1 MNARV
6 TRSFCVLAAGVLAL
20 SACAGPTAAPI
31 DKIGSETVTLRL
43 ASIDDV
49 NGNGISYGPEAFVK
63 ALDTVSGGH
72 LKVDVTTSYGGGRA
86 ESESNLVKAL
96 ASGEVDLGWPSARS
110 FANGGIHGFGAVEA
124 PMTITSYAAMKAL
137 VTAPVADKFLAR
149 LDGTGIAGL
158 GLAVG
163 TLRRPF
169 ATTAPLL
176 GPSDWTGVPFRAF
189 NSPVQSEAIQALG
202 GSPVNLGGE
211 WIDAIHAGTLRGAE
225 FDVAQYQWN
234 GFGSDAPFVTA
245 NVVLWPKVFVLS
257 INRKRFESLTEQ
269 QRAWVH
275 AAAQAATKAS
285 VDATYDET
293 TMAKD
298 LCSRGVRFVEASD
311 DQVRALRA
319 KLAPVIARLAADAV
333 DGPLLA
339 DVQAIAADDPTV
351 DIPDVP
357 ADCRQVPAAG
367 PAPSIPTA
375 RSSLPDGTYR
385 QAVTSADLAALNV
398 GNGPGWTGTW
408 TLTIHDGTYALT
420 CRFLDDPQ
428 RDCGNAGVE
437 GVVLEAGY
445 VRGTGAEVYFVG
457 DGGVESRM
465 TGCKLPPSDQ
475 PGYCFVL
482 PPYGYTW
489 SIEGKQLTFTHPV
502 PTNAAAFGFTPWTK
516 ID

>member
-20 SACAGPTAAPI
+20 SACAGPPAPPV
-31 DKIGSETVTLRL
+31 DKVGSETVTLRL
-43 ASIDDV
+43 ATIDDI

-63 ALDTVSGGH
+63 ALDSVSGGH
-72 LKVDVTTSYGGGRA
+72 LKVDVTTSYGGGKA
-86 ESESNLVKAL
+86 ESEADLVKAL
-96 ASGEVDLGWPSARS
+96 ASGDMDLGWPSVRS

-137 VTAPVADKFLAR
+137 VTAPVADKFLAQ
-149 LDGTGIAGL
+149 LDGTGIVGL

-169 ATTAPLL
+169 AAKAPLL
-176 GPSDWTGVPFRAF
+176 GPGDWNGVAFRAF
-189 NSPVQSEAIQALG
+189 NSPVQSEAIRALG
-202 GSPVNLGGE
+202 ASPVNLGGA
-211 WIDAIHAGTLRGAE
+211 WIDSIHAGTLRGAE

-234 GFGSDAPFVTA
+234 GFGLDAPYVTA
-245 NVVLWPKVFVLS
+245 NVVLWPKVFVFS
-257 INRKRFESLTEQ
+257 INRKRYNSLTEQ

-285 VDATYDET
+285 VEATYDET

-298 LCSRGVRFVEASD
+298 LCTRGVRFIDASD
-311 DQVRALRA
+311 DQVRALRT
-319 KLAPVIARLAADAV
+319 KLAPVIARLAADPV

-339 DVQAIAADDPTV
+339 DVQAIAANHPTV

-357 ADCRQVPAAG
+357 ADCRHLDELGAA
-367 PAPSIPTA
+367 PEIPTA
-375 RSSLPDGTYR
+375 VSSLPDGTYR
-385 QAVTSADLAALNV
+385 QAVTLADLAALKL

-408 TLTIHDGTYALT
+408 TLAIHDGTFALT
-420 CRFLDDPQ
+420 CRFIGDPK

-457 DGGVESRM
+457 DGNVESRM

-475 PGYCFVL
+475 PGYCFVI

-489 SIEGKQLTFTHPV
+489 SIDGKQLTFAHPV
-502 PTNAAAFGFTPWTK
+502 PSIAVGFAITPWTK

>member
-1 MNARV
+1 
-6 TRSFCVLAAGVLAL
+6 
-20 SACAGPTAAPI
+20 
-31 DKIGSETVTLRL
+31 
-43 ASIDDV
+43 
-49 NGNGISYGPEAFVK
+49 
-63 ALDTVSGGH
+63 
-72 LKVDVTTSYGGGRA
+72 
-86 ESESNLVKAL
+86 
-96 ASGEVDLGWPSARS
+96 
-110 FANGGIHGFGAVEA
+110 
-124 PMTITSYAAMKAL
+124 MKAL

-149 LDGTGIAGL
+149 LDGTGIVGL

-176 GPSDWTGVPFRAF
+176 GPGDWTGVAFRAF

-225 FDVAQYQWN
+225 FDVAQYEWN
-234 GFGSDAPFVTA
+234 GFGSDAPYVTA
-245 NVVLWPKVFVLS
+245 NIVLWPKVFVMS

-285 VDATYDET
+285 VEATYDET

-311 DQVRALRA
+311 DQVRALRT
-319 KLAPVIARLAADAV
+319 KLAPVIARLAADPV

-339 DVQAIAADDPTV
+339 DVQAIAADHPTV

-357 ADCRQVPAAG
+357 ADCRQVDEAG
-367 PAPSIPTA
+367 PAPSIPTVK
-375 RSSLPDGTYR
+375 STLPDGTYR
-385 QAVTSADLAALNV
+385 QAVTSADLAALKL
-398 GNGPGWTGTW
+398 GNGQGSTGTW
-408 TLTIHDGTYALT
+408 TLTIHDGTFTLT

-457 DGGVESRM
+457 DGTVESRM

-489 SIEGKQLTFTHPV
+489 SIDGKQLTFAHPV
-502 PTNAAAFGFTPWTK
+502 PSIAVGFAITPWTK

>member
-6 TRSFCVLAAGVLAL
+6 NRSFCVLAAGVLAL
-20 SACAGPTAAPI
+20 SACAGSPAPPV

-43 ASIDDV
+43 ATIDDV

-63 ALDTVSGGH
+63 ALDSVSGGH
-72 LKVDVTTSYGGGRA
+72 LKVDVTTSYGGGKA
-86 ESESNLVKAL
+86 ESESDLVKGL
-96 ASGEVDLGWPSARS
+96 ASGDLDLGWPSVRS
-110 FANGGIHGFGAVEA
+110 FANGGIHGFEAVEA

-137 VTAPVADKFLAR
+137 VTAPVADEFLAQ
-149 LDGTGIAGL
+149 LDGTGIVGL

-169 ATTAPLL
+169 AAKAPLL
-176 GPSDWTGVPFRAF
+176 GPGDWAGVSFRAF
-189 NSPVQSEAIQALG
+189 NSRVQSEAIRALG
-202 GSPVNLGGE
+202 GSPVNIGGD
-211 WIDAIHAGTLRGAE
+211 WIDAIHAGTLGGAE

-234 GFGSDAPFVTA
+234 GLGPEAPYVTA

-257 INRKRFESLTEQ
+257 INRKRYDSLTEQ
-269 QRAWVH
+269 QRTWVH

-298 LCSRGVRFVEASD
+298 LCNRGVRFVEASD
-311 DQVRALRA
+311 DQVRALRT
-319 KLAPVIARLAADAV
+319 KLASVIARLAADPV

-339 DVQAIAADDPTV
+339 KVQAIAADHPTV

-357 ADCRQVPAAG
+357 ADCRQVDEAG
-367 PAPSIPTA
+367 PAPSIPPEKST
-375 RSSLPDGTYR
+375 LPDGTYR
-385 QAVTSADLAALNV
+385 QAVTLADLALLNL
-398 GNGPGWTGTW
+398 GNGQGSTGTW
-408 TLTIHDGTYALT
+408 TLTIHDGTFALT
-420 CRFLDDPQ
+420 CRFIDDPQ

-457 DGGVESRM
+457 DGTVESKL

-475 PGYCFVL
+475 LGFCIVI
-482 PPYGYTW
+482 PPYKYTW
-489 SIEGKQLTFTHPV
+489 SIDGTQLTFAHPV
-502 PTNAAAFGFTPWTK
+502 PSLAVGFAITPWTK